1 MEALMKVEFHCHTI
15 YSRDSLSSLEDVL
28 KKCDE
33 RGVER
38 LAITDHNTIRGALRA
53 QEMDPQRVIVGE
65 EIVTR
70 EGGEI
75 LALFVKEE
83 VPRGLPAVE
92 AMRRLKEQDAF
103 ISLSHPFDYGRHGW
117 TRAMLEKV
125 LPDLDAV
132 EVFNARTLSPEMN
145 RRAARFAAEYELAG
159 TVGSDAH
166 FVLEVGQTT
175 MALPAFNSAAELREV
190 IWQGEPELK
199 HSSVLVRMATRYP
212 IIVQRSSPEKV
223 ERKRQAAWENFL
235 AAKQAGAQFS

>member
-1 MEALMKVEFHCHTI
+1 MEALLKVEFHCHTI

-33 RGVER
+33 RGVDR

-65 EIVTR
+65 EILTR

-92 AMRRLKEQDAF
+92 AVRRLKEQDAF
-103 ISLSHPFDYGRHGW
+103 ISLSHPFDYSRHGW

-125 LPDLDAV
+125 LPDLDAI
-132 EVFNARTLSPEMN
+132 EVFNSRTLMPEIN
-145 RRAARFAAEYELAG
+145 QRAARFAAEHELPG

-166 FVLEVGQTT
+166 LLLEVGRTT
-175 MALPAFNSAAELREV
+175 LSLPPFHSAAELREV
-190 IWQGEPELK
+190 IWQGEPQLK
-199 HSSVLVRMATRYP
+199 QASVFIRLATRYA
-212 IIVQRSSPEKV
+212 IMVQQFAPERI
-223 ERKRQAAWENFL
+223 ERRRQQAWENFL
-235 AAKQAGAQFS
+235 ADKQ

>member
-1 MEALMKVEFHCHTI
+1 MKSLSKVEFHCHTI
-15 YSRDSLSSLEDVL
+15 YSRDSMSSLEDIF

-33 RGVER
+33 RGVDR

-53 QEMDPQRVIVGE
+53 KEMDPQRVIVGE

-83 VPRGLPAVE
+83 IPRRLPAVE
-92 AMRRLKEQDAF
+92 AMQRLKEQDAF

-125 LPDLDAV
+125 LPDLDAI
-132 EVFNARTLSPEMN
+132 EIFNSRTLRSDIN
-145 RRAARFAAEYELAG
+145 QRAARFAAEHELAG

-166 FVLEVGQTT
+166 LLLEVGRTT
-175 MALPAFNSAAELREV
+175 LALPPFDSAAELREV
-190 IWQGEPELK
+190 IWQGEPHLK
-199 HSSVLVRMATRYP
+199 QASVFHRLATRYA
-212 IIVQRSSPEKV
+212 IIMHKVSPEKI
-223 ERKRQAAWENFL
+223 ERRRQQAWENFL
-235 AAKQAGAQFS
+235 AEKQ

>member
-1 MEALMKVEFHCHTI
+1 MKELMKVEFHCHTI
-15 YSRDSLSSLEDVL
+15 YSRDSLSSLEDVF

-38 LAITDHNTIRGALRA
+38 LVITDHNTIRGAVRA
-53 QEMDPQRVIVGE
+53 KEMDPQRVIVGE

-83 VPRGLPAVE
+83 VPRDLPAVE

-103 ISLSHPFDYGRHGW
+103 ISLSHPFDYSRHGW

-125 LPDLDAV
+125 LPNLDAI
-132 EVFNARTLSPEMN
+132 EVFNSRTLRPEIN
-145 RRAARFAAEYELAG
+145 QRAARFAAEYKLAG

-166 FVLEVGQTT
+166 QLVEVGRTT
-175 MALPAFNSAAELREV
+175 MKLPPFNSAAELREV
-190 IWQGEPELK
+190 IWQGEPQLK
-199 HSSVLVRMATRYP
+199 QASVWIRLATRYA
-212 IIVQRSSPEKV
+212 IWMHKLSPEMI
-223 ERKRQAAWENFL
+223 ERQRQQAWEAFL
-235 AAKQAGAQFS
+235 AAKQ

>member
-1 MEALMKVEFHCHTI
+1 MEVLMKVEFHCHTI

-33 RGVER
+33 RGVDR

-83 VPRGLPAVE
+83 IPRGLPAVE
-92 AMRRLKEQDAF
+92 AIRRLKEQDAF

-117 TRAMLEKV
+117 SRSLLEKV
-125 LPDLDAV
+125 LPDLDAI
-132 EVFNARTLSPEMN
+132 EVFNARTILPEIN
-145 RRAARFAAEYELAG
+145 QRAARYATEYELAG

-166 FVLEVGQTT
+166 QLLEVGRTT
-175 MALPAFNSAAELREV
+175 LSLPPFNSAAELREV
-190 IWQGEPELK
+190 IWQGEPQLTQ
-199 HSSVLVRMATRYP
+199 SSMFIRMATRYA
-212 IIVQRSSPEKV
+212 IWMHKLVPERI
-223 ERKRQAAWENFL
+223 ERRRQEAWENFL
-235 AAKQAGAQFS
+235 AAKE

>member
-1 MEALMKVEFHCHTI
+1 MKVEFHCHTI

-33 RGVER
+33 RGVDR

-83 VPRGLPAVE
+83 IPRGVPAVE
-92 AMRRLKEQDAF
+92 AVRRLKEQDAF

-132 EVFNARTLSPEMN
+132 EVFNARTLLPEIN
-145 RRAARFAAEYELAG
+145 QRAARFAAEYELAG

-166 FVLEVGQTT
+166 QLLEVGRTT
-175 MALPAFNSAAELREV
+175 LSLPPFNSAAELREV

-199 HSSVLVRMATRYP
+199 QASVWTRLATRYA
-212 IIVQRSSPEKV
+212 IWMQKLSPEKF
-223 ERKRQAAWENFL
+223 ERRRQQAWENFL
-235 AAKQAGAQFS
+235 AAKE

>member
-1 MEALMKVEFHCHTI
+1 METLLKVEFHCHTI

-33 RGVER
+33 RGVDR

-83 VPRGLPAVE
+83 IPRRLPAVE
-92 AMRRLKEQDAF
+92 AVRRLKEQDAF
-103 ISLSHPFDYGRHGW
+103 ISLSHPFDYSRHGW

-125 LPDLDAV
+125 LPDLDAI
-132 EVFNARTLSPEMN
+132 EIFNSRTLLPETN
-145 RRAARFAAEYELAG
+145 QRAARYAAEYQLAG

-166 FVLEVGQTT
+166 LLLEVGRTT
-175 MALPAFNSAAELREV
+175 MALPPFNSAAELREV

-199 HSSVLVRMATRYP
+199 QASVWTRLATRYA
-212 IIVQRSSPEKV
+212 IWMQKLSPEKF
-223 ERKRQAAWENFL
+223 ERRRQQAWENFL
-235 AAKQAGAQFS
+235 TTKE